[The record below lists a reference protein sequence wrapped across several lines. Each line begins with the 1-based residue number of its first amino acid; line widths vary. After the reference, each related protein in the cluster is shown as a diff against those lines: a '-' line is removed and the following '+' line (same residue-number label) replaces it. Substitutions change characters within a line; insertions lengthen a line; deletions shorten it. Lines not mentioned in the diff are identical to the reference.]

1 MPRPAQRK
9 IIHIDCDCF
18 YAAVEVRDD
27 PSLRGRPVAVGGD
40 PGRRGVIATCNYEAR
55 RYGVRSATP
64 SSQALRLCP
73 ELVILKPDFDRY
85 RRVSSQIQAIFRQ
98 YTSVIEPLSL
108 DEAFLDV
115 STSELFNN
123 SATRIAMAL
132 RQQVVEQV
140 GITVSAGV
148 APNKFLAK
156 IASDWHK
163 PDGLYVIRPEQIEAF
178 VRQLPVEKIFG
189 VGRVTAQKL
198 HDLGVTTCEQLQGLS
213 RRDLATHFGS
223 FGERLWQLSRG
234 IDDRPVQSSRR
245 RKSVSVERTFSED
258 RSSATQWQDA
268 LPDLMEALQQRMRR
282 LDPHYLV
289 QGLLVKVRY
298 ADFTSATRETS
309 ANLLDEGVFRK
320 LLNEQWEKRGEPVRL
335 IGIGVRLK
343 DTAAPRQGDLFSEEK
358 LRALTL
364 QRTHQT

>member
-18 YAAVEVRDD
+18 YAAVEIRDD

-55 RYGVRSATP
+55 RFGVRSAIP

-85 RRVSSQIQAIFRQ
+85 RHVSGQIQEIFRQ
-98 YTSVIEPLSL
+98 YTNIIEPLSL

-115 STSELFNN
+115 STSELFEN
-123 SATRIAMAL
+123 SATRIAIAI
-132 RQQVVEQV
+132 RQQVAEQV

-156 IASDWHK
+156 IASDWNK
-163 PDGLYVIRPEQIEAF
+163 PDGLCVIRPEQVEAF

-198 HDLGVTTCEQLQGLS
+198 HNLGVTTCEQLHELS
-213 RRDLATHFGS
+213 RLDLASHFGS

-234 IDDRPVQSSRR
+234 IDDRPVHSSRR
-245 RKSVSVERTFSED
+245 RKSVSVERTFSEN
-258 RSSATQWQDA
+258 RLSAPQWQAA
-268 LPDLMEALQQRMRR
+268 LPELMESLQQRMQR
-282 LDPHYLV
+282 LDSHYLIH
-289 QGLLVKVRY
+289 GLLIKVRY
-298 ADFTSATRETS
+298 SDFTSATRET
-309 ANLLDEGVFRK
+309 AATLLDEGVFRK
-320 LLNEQWEKRGEPVRL
+320 LLTEQWEKRGDPVRL

-343 DTAAPRQGDLFSEEK
+343 DTAAPRQGDLFGEEK
-358 LRALTL
+358 LHALAL